1 VAGGLMGTA
10 AVAGITSIHLKQFHE
25 RKQCKLDQIIDKN
38 RMKLKKC
45 VPAT

>member
-1 VAGGLMGTA
+1 MGTA

-38 RMKLKKC
+38 RMKLKNAC
-45 VPAT
+45 LPHNMFYV